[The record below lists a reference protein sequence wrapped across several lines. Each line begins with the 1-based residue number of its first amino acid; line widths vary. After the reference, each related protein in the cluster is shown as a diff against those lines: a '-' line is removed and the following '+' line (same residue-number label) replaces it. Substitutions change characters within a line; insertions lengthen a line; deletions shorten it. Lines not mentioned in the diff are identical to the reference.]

1 MANDYQPRDMSGVLF
16 KNDRKDKPNH
26 PDYRG
31 DVTINGVTYSLSS
44 WIKTGQKG
52 KFMSLAVSVKEPRQ
66 EGTVWGAK
74 PAPSK
79 AADDFDDD
87 ISF

>member
-16 KNDRKDKPNH
+16 RNDRKDKPSH

-31 DVTINGVTYSLSS
+31 DVTINGVTYALSS

-52 KFMSLAVSVKEPRQ
+52 KFMSLAVSVKEDRPQQQARPS
-66 EGTVWGAK
+66 T
-74 PAPSK
+74 PALDEFTEDGDLIP
-79 AADDFDDD
+79 F
-87 ISF
+87 